1 MAIDAALYSGSKCY
15 FFRGSQYIRVTRG
28 DTGAGTVDPGYPRS
42 IGPNWGWPGGFGASG
57 IDAALYSGSKC
68 YFFRGSQYIRVT
80 RGDTGAGTV
89 DPGYPRS
96 IGPNWGWPGG
106 FGASGIDAAL
116 YSGSKCYFFRGS
128 QYIRVTRGDIGA
140 GTVDPGYPR
149 SIGPNWGW
157 PGGFGASGIDAALY
171 SGSKCY
177 FFRGSQYIRVTRG
190 DIGAGTVDP
199 GYPRSIGPNW
209 GWDREAVMIHWKSLL
224 PITSSLR
231 DYIDQQTDEMRR
243 LFAGR
248 GIDVRVGSTEDL
260 SGDSTL
266 NSLLVLDVGACLLG
280 STTQEQQDLFEN
292 RNGVGD
298 NELVVYVVDSLQGGT
313 GNFVGCAS
321 SPSGRPGCVVA
332 DNINGRWL
340 TAHEVGHVLGLRHVS
355 TTPTTNSDFL
365 MWPNIAWT
373 NVPPDVTA
381 VEAQTMR
388 SSSLTRPVPFG

>member
-1 MAIDAALYSGSKCY
+1 
-15 FFRGSQYIRVTRG
+15 
-28 DTGAGTVDPGYPRS
+28 
-42 IGPNWGWPGGFGASG
+42 
-57 IDAALYSGSKC
+57 
-68 YFFRGSQYIRVT
+68 
-80 RGDTGAGTV
+80 
-89 DPGYPRS
+89 
-96 IGPNWGWPGG
+96 
-106 FGASGIDAAL
+106 
-116 YSGSKCYFFRGS
+116 
-128 QYIRVTRGDIGA
+128 
-140 GTVDPGYPR
+140 
-149 SIGPNWGW
+149 
-157 PGGFGASGIDAALY
+157 
-171 SGSKCY
+171 
-177 FFRGSQYIRVTRG
+177 
-190 DIGAGTVDP
+190 
-199 GYPRSIGPNW
+199 
-209 GWDREAVMIHWKSLL
+209 MIHWKSLL

-321 SPSGRPGCVVA
+321 SPSGRPGRVVA

-388 SSSLTRPVPFG
+388 SSSLTRPCAVRMIKGL